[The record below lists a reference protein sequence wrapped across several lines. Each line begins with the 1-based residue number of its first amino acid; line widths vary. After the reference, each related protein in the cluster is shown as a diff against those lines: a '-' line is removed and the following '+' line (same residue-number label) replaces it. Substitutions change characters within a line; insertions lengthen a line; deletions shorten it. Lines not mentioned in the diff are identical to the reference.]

1 MQVAT
6 FLKQVQFR
14 LVTDIEFVAPVADAN
29 GRRVDLVTVSQ
40 MYSVEIATDLYRYRV
55 CRTI

>member
-1 MQVAT
+1 MKVPA

-14 LVTDIEFVAPVADAN
+14 LVTDIEFVTPVADAN
-29 GRRVDLVTVSQ
+29 SRRVNLVTVSQ

-55 CRTI
+55 CRAI